1 MNDLDTNETSLLIPR
16 SGVPYDEPD
25 TRLLHQRLLAIY
37 SILASTALERL
48 AFYSLVIN
56 LIFTLQLSELDWN
69 SANSVTA
76 SFIFFGTSYISTL
89 VFAVLSDAKLGR
101 ARTIIIGF
109 FVYIIG
115 YTIVSLISN
124 TTTHAFFCRSS
135 SKNNE
140 TNIDSIIDEHC
151 AGPVIGTL
159 IFTAIGVGATQ
170 ANMAVFGAE
179 QVQESNKPSRYFDKY
194 IIAINIGGIFATL
207 LVPYIQVTQS
217 DPNRFFHGYLVSGSL
232 LVGAFLLFIL
242 GYRFYIHI
250 EPHDTIITKC
260 IPVII
265 NAFQTWRK
273 YKVAQSETTNILK
286 KSSSTNLLEESIT
299 NHEDQLITVKEYSYS
314 FLDFARASNNGK
326 FIDRVVDDVRSLRRV
341 IVVFLLLMPY
351 WLVYYQIQT
360 TFFLQG
366 EHMYIPYISNVT
378 QTKMPVIWMSVG
390 DQVSIIIGILILN
403 LFVYKHL
410 VNYNQSSLIQI
421 KFVIGMILASITM
434 FIAGTIEKFRQ
445 HECHPGKN
453 NSDLS
458 IFTQLP
464 QYICMGVSEVFGM
477 VASFEFAYMAAPR
490 SAQSLIMSLRF
501 CSLGLSSFI
510 GDAYVKVM
518 TITIKNLDFDCQN
531 SKEILYIYFYVL
543 GGIQLLTIFVFVLCH
558 RKFGILQLNPYQIN
572 KKQFI

>member
-1 MNDLDTNETSLLIPR
+1 MNEHDTNESSLLIPR
-16 SGVPYDEPD
+16 PGVPYDEPD
-25 TRLLHQRLLAIY
+25 NRRSYQRQLAIY
-37 SILASTALERL
+37 SILASTTLERL

-56 LIFTLQLSELDWN
+56 LIFTLQLSELDWDP
-69 SANSVTA
+69 ANSVTA

-109 FVYIIG
+109 FLYLIG
-115 YTIVSLISN
+115 YVVVSLIANTQTHTFICRNSFNSSESN
-124 TTTHAFFCRSS
+124 IRSIL
-135 SKNNE
+135 NE
-140 TNIDSIIDEHC
+140 RC
-151 AGPVIGTL
+151 VGPIIGTL

-194 IIAINIGGIFATL
+194 IIAVNIGGIFATL
-207 LVPYIQVTQS
+207 LIPYIQVTQS
-217 DPNRFFHGYLVSGSL
+217 DPNRFFHGYLVASSIL
-232 LVGAFLLFIL
+232 IGAFLFFIF

-250 EPHDTIITKC
+250 EPHDTIITKF

-273 YKVAQSETTNILK
+273 YKVDKHIANNIVK

-299 NHEDQLITVKEYSYS
+299 NYEDQLITANENSYS
-314 FLDFARASNNGK
+314 FLDFARASNKGK
-326 FIDRVVDDVRSLRRV
+326 FIDRIVDDVKSLRRV
-341 IVVFLLLMPY
+341 IVVFLLLIPY

-366 EHMYIPYISNVT
+366 EYMYVPYISNVT

-390 DQVSIIIGILILN
+390 DQVSIIIGIVILN
-403 LFVYKHL
+403 LFVYKYL
-410 VNYNQSSLIQI
+410 LNYNQSTLIQM
-421 KFVIGMILASITM
+421 KFIVGMFLASITM

-445 HECHPGKN
+445 HQCYPDKH

-464 QYICMGVSEVFGM
+464 QYICMGLSEVFGM

-518 TITIKNLDFDCQN
+518 TATIKKFDFDCQN

-543 GGIQLLTIFVFVLCH
+543 GGVQLLTIFTFLLCH

>member
-390 DQVSIIIGILILN
+390 DQVSII
-403 LFVYKHL
+403 
-410 VNYNQSSLIQI
+410 S
-421 KFVIGMILASITM
+421 
-434 FIAGTIEKFRQ
+434 
-445 HECHPGKN
+445 KN